1 LCTITDLYKILF
13 LIIYTFIDNAT
24 DFLKKMNILGQRVKE
39 LRLKQGLTQQEVA
52 DKLSTSNMNI
62 ANIESG
68 RVKNPRNLTELAEI
82 LKSSPNY
89 LLGGESDIL
98 ELDAEIHLLAVDK
111 EVKNDF
117 GKDLYVISIDKNEKL
132 FLTDSA
138 TVEAKIK
145 KVFSEKK

>member
-1 LCTITDLYKILF
+1 M
-13 LIIYTFIDNAT
+13 
-24 DFLKKMNILGQRVKE
+24 KKENILGKRVKE
-39 LRLKQGLTQQEVA
+39 LRIERGWTQQELA
-52 DKLSTSNMNI
+52 DKLTTSNMNI

-68 RVKNPRNLTELAEI
+68 RVKNPRNLSELAEI

-89 LLGGESDIL
+89 LLGGENDIL
-98 ELDAEIHLLAVDK
+98 ELDAEVHLLAVDK

-117 GKDLYVISIDKNEKL
+117 KKDLYVVSVDKNEKL

-138 TVEAKIK
+138 KVEAKIK

>member
-1 LCTITDLYKILF
+1 MCTITDLYKILF

>member
-1 LCTITDLYKILF
+1 M
-13 LIIYTFIDNAT
+13 
-24 DFLKKMNILGQRVKE
+24 KKENILGKRVKE
-39 LRLKQGLTQQEVA
+39 LRIGLGYTQQEVA

-98 ELDAEIHLLAVDK
+98 ELDAEVHLLAVDK

-117 GKDLYVISIDKNEKL
+117 KKDLYVVSVDKNEKL

-138 TVEAKIK
+138 KVEAKIK

>member
-1 LCTITDLYKILF
+1 
-13 LIIYTFIDNAT
+13 
-24 DFLKKMNILGQRVKE
+24 MNILGQRVKE
-39 LRLKQGLTQQEVA
+39 LRLKQGFTQQELA

-68 RVKNPRNLTELAEI
+68 RVKNPRNLSELAEI

-98 ELDAEIHLLAVDK
+98 KLDAEIHLLATDN

-117 GKDLYVISIDKNEKL
+117 EKDFYVVSIDKDEKL
-132 FLTDSA
+132 FLTDN
-138 TVEAKIK
+138 AKIVARVK
-145 KVFSEKK
+145 KSFTESK

>member
-1 LCTITDLYKILF
+1 
-13 LIIYTFIDNAT
+13 
-24 DFLKKMNILGQRVKE
+24 MNILGQRVKE